1 MSQFSKTPG
10 DDLDGLL
17 PSLDINE
24 KYPPIDVRI
33 NQPINKSLSI
43 EVLDDLESSFLDSNL
58 SDISK
63 REGKKE
69 EDYLSSQYRIE
80 KYKNIS
86 KNDLEFN
93 KYIKGIY
100 GSAENYLEMNNFAF
114 QNKIY
119 DPASDYQAEV
129 EIITNDTFYKS
140 RFISQQ
146 ETLLELLG
154 GVCTIE
160 YFQVDG
166 NVDRLVCSLSQNI
179 VPGNEFQTRLNSFAG
194 LGGDRVLVWNL
205 IKKGWSSFYMK
216 NLIRFVRDDTSGIQ

>member
-86 KNDLEFN
+86 
-93 KYIKGIY
+93 
-100 GSAENYLEMNNFAF
+100 
-114 QNKIY
+114 
-119 DPASDYQAEV
+119 
-129 EIITNDTFYKS
+129 
-140 RFISQQ
+140 
-146 ETLLELLG
+146 
-154 GVCTIE
+154 
-160 YFQVDG
+160 
-166 NVDRLVCSLSQNI
+166 
-179 VPGNEFQTRLNSFAG
+179 
-194 LGGDRVLVWNL
+194 
-205 IKKGWSSFYMK
+205 
-216 NLIRFVRDDTSGIQ
+216 